1 MARSTWSAGN
11 CCYFSFN
18 GELRFEGITV
28 TCIIDILHGYTSAC
42 YHTHPYIYVQPL
54 VQQDMNSSCHG
65 QEKPTLGSELV
76 DGSFRSQVL
85 SILVP
90 SAGRNGVVSWIYG
103 VVHKPIVS
111 HHVTNQSCQF
121 GGKCSHFWINLWFC
135 SAWLSLPSPNQWM
148 MKAVRGCSAMR
159 IPMVCSFF
167 QVDLVDPMF

>member
-42 YHTHPYIYVQPL
+42 YHTHPYIYVQPV

-76 DGSFRSQVL
+76 DGSSRSQVL

-90 SAGRNGVVSWIYG
+90 SAGRNGIVSWIYG
-103 VVHKPIVS
+103 VVHKPRKFLIMLPIKV
-111 HHVTNQSCQF
+111 
-121 GGKCSHFWINLWFC
+121 
-135 SAWLSLPSPNQWM
+135 ASLEASVPTSGSTYDFAARDWVFQAQISGWWRRPFE
-148 MKAVRGCSAMR
+148 VVPCEFRGLQ
-159 IPMVCSFF
+159 FF
-167 QVDLVDPMF
+167 QVDL